1 MVTEPDLPTL
11 FPSIMLLRP
20 FTPLTDRP
28 CWFRTASICWL
39 ANICGV
45 IAFILILFCWDTPE
59 QDS

>member
-45 IAFILILFCWDTPE
+45 IAFILMLFC
-59 QDS
+59 